1 MVEMKADRLV
11 VWTVVMSAD
20 VKVEKMVVR
29 SELKWAGKQAAP
41 WAAQWVLKMVVLR
54 AVQRAEVWAEK
65 KVQSMAVR
73 MGTLKVAQTVLSRA
87 EQRVV
92 PWVALMENERDS
104 QLAAMLAV

>member
-1 MVEMKADRLV
+1 MI
-11 VWTVVMSAD
+11 
-20 VKVEKMVVR
+20 
-29 SELKWAGKQAAP
+29 
-41 WAAQWVLKMVVLR
+41 VLR

-65 KVQSMAVR
+65 KVQSMAVQ

-104 QLAAMLAV
+104 QLAAMLAVYKAPSSVLSLVAMLVASMVDLKEPLMAVLMVDHWVGDLAD